1 MEQKKFIFKKTSK
14 SIPIPG
20 DKNSSQSL
28 ANHPQTGT
36 NDKKYHYIPRPMKEP
51 QEPQTQAALPPQ
63 IPQPPKVAAQLRTPP
78 PPQQTQQPVQP
89 QQAAVSPLTQAS
101 STQMRMILNNKLP
114 RPPVPPQQQTQQQ
127 SQQQPAPQAG
137 GSRLQAPH
145 LGQTRP
151 ADPWTPYDKAQGASA
166 PQTQQEIS
174 YPPPMETSE
183 NSPSSSDLAAKTSVL
198 KGKLPSQPGNEDT
211 TAEIYRE
218 QLQNYLELCDSI
230 GSSDW
235 TLESIIDMFY
245 VMIESL
251 ELDSLAIALI
261 DFNQGKSILPIAS
274 RGFRNLPGQSV
285 SDVWSEAIMEGPTL
299 SWNKL
304 MVIAAGG
311 QNELTK
317 WIRKEGLD
325 SIGYVPIHDNK
336 TIFGFIFIGTHD
348 KTRRQSPIASP
359 LLELC
364 GGRIGLTIA
373 LRKFQGSWI

>member
-28 ANHPQTGT
+28 ANHPQAGT

-51 QEPQTQAALPPQ
+51 QEPQTQAAPPPPQ

-89 QQAAVSPLTQAS
+89 QQAAVSPLPQAS
-101 STQMRMILNNKLP
+101 STQMRMILNNTLP
-114 RPPVPPQQQTQQQ
+114 RPPIPPQQQ
-127 SQQQPAPQAG
+127 SQQPLAPQAG
-137 GSRLQAPH
+137 GSGLQSPPH
-145 LGQTRP
+145 PGQTHP

-166 PQTQQEIS
+166 RQTQQEIS
-174 YPPPMETSE
+174 HPPPKETSE
-183 NSPSSSDLAAKTSVL
+183 NPLSSSDLAAKTSVL

-230 GSSDW
+230 SSSDW
-235 TLESIIDMFY
+235 TLESIIDVFY
-245 VMIESL
+245 VMVESL

-274 RGFRNLPGQSV
+274 RGFRNLPGQSI
-285 SDVWSEAIMEGPTL
+285 SGIWNEAIIEGPTL

-304 MVIAAGG
+304 MVIAAGR
-311 QNELTK
+311 QNDLTK
-317 WIRKEGLD
+317 WIGKEGLD